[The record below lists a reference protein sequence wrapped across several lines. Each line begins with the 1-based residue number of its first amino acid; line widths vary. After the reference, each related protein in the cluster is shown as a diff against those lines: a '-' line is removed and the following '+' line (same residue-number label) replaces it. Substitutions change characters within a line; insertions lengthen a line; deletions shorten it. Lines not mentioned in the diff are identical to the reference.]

1 MERNLIEN
9 KDNEMKKRLAN
20 LLIWEK
26 LKHNYPPSPP
36 INITHVIIG

>member
-9 KDNEMKKRLAN
+9 KDDEMNKGLAN

-26 LKHNYPPSPP
+26 LKIIKPPSH
-36 INITHVIIG
+36 INFIYVIIG